1 MMQIVSMLLIGG
13 GIVLGFYGYSRHLAD
28 HNSALQELL
37 ESELEQPTKSPQ
49 DISELMEKAGA
60 FAERAMGQSPA
71 AGKVRFRL
79 IQSGSSLR
87 AGEFGAM
94 TGMAAVVG
102 GLLAFVL
109 TGSLWVGLAALIL
122 IPVFALSR
130 LKSKAAKR
138 VALLESQ
145 LPEALQLIAGSLD
158 SGTSLLLGME
168 LAGSEGDAP
177 LADEL
182 ARVVAESAV
191 GRPML
196 EALDAMA
203 NRIGSKDIA
212 WTVKAI
218 RIQHQT
224 GGRLADTLRIL
235 ADFMHARQE
244 VRGEVRALS
253 AEARISG
260 KVLILMPITIAGFLY
275 MTRREYV
282 EPLFTTGAG
291 NVMLGAACIG
301 LVLGHVSMK
310 KLGKVEV

>member
-1 MMQIVSMLLIGG
+1 MPLIIMLLVGG
-13 GIVLGFYGYSRHLAD
+13 GIALVAYGFSRNLD
-28 HNSALQELL
+28 EKGVALRELL
-37 ESELEQPTKSPQ
+37 DSELEQPTKSPQ

-60 FAERAMGQSPA
+60 FAERAMGESPT

-79 IQSGSSLR
+79 IQSGSTVR
-87 AGEFGAM
+87 AGEWTAM
-94 TGMAAVVG
+94 VGIAAVVG
-102 GLLAFVL
+102 AALAFLIIGSVWPALGVL
-109 TGSLWVGLAALIL
+109 
-122 IPVFALSR
+122 VFVPLVANAR
-130 LKSKAAKR
+130 LKAKANKR
-138 VALLESQ
+138 VQELESQ

-168 LAGSEGDAP
+168 MAGSEGMQP
-177 LADEL
+177 LAGEM
-182 ARVVAESAV
+182 ARVVSECAV

-203 NRIGSKDIA
+203 ERIGSKDIT

-260 KVLILMPITIAGFLY
+260 KILIGMPIVISLFLVSF
-275 MTRREYV
+275 RRDYV
-282 EPLFTTGAG
+282 MPLFTTTVGH
-291 NVMLGAACIG
+291 VMLGAACVG
-301 LVLGHVSMK
+301 LVLGHLSMK
-310 KLGKVEV
+310 RLAKVEV